1 MPPRNYSWKTHY
13 VCLFIF
19 LLASLSSTL
28 YAQTVVVLADT
39 PYSDKEKK
47 MLQGPNG
54 ILFRLINEIKPTAV
68 MHLGDLKSGGESCTD
83 DLIIEHKTLLAQIYP
98 GKLIY
103 TPGDNDWTDCDRI
116 FLFHSYDELERLE
129 FLINFMFKTPPLLD
143 KDLPSVISQQ
153 AQVENKLWVNKRLAI
168 STLHIVGT
176 SNGRLNIRK
185 SNLKSAVKKVDER
198 DKLNLAWLNSIESK
212 AEDFDALIIGF
223 QADIYQ
229 QSVLQSPPCDS
240 TSLKRCD
247 AFSIY
252 RQAFKALAQR
262 IKKPVLITHG
272 DTGEFCFE
280 QLEKNLWH
288 LNAAGDF
295 RYLDA
300 TKVSFNKSSAKQP
313 FTINGLINTN
323 LPSIGCNN

>member
-1 MPPRNYSWKTHY
+1 
-13 VCLFIF
+13 
-19 LLASLSSTL
+19 
-28 YAQTVVVLADT
+28 
-39 PYSDKEKK
+39 
-47 MLQGPNG
+47 
-54 ILFRLINEIKPTAV
+54 
-68 MHLGDLKSGGESCTD
+68 
-83 DLIIEHKTLLAQIYP
+83 
-98 GKLIY
+98 
-103 TPGDNDWTDCDRI
+103 
-116 FLFHSYDELERLE
+116 
-129 FLINFMFKTPPLLD
+129 MFKTPPLLD

-168 STLHIVGT
+168 STLHIVST

-240 TSLKRCD
+240 TSLKKCD